1 MNPQSLEITY
11 QLCELDTVSKQ
22 ILNFCKH
29 PVVLINGEMSTGKTT
44 LVKSLVKTLGSTDN
58 VSSPTFSLV
67 NEYRSGA
74 DKIFHFDFYRV
85 NHIEEALDMGFEEYL
100 DQNARVFIE
109 WPDMVLPLIPKP
121 YSVINIKNT
130 ADGSRNCLVVN
141 SNFL

>member
-11 QLCELDTVSKQ
+11 RLSELDTVSKQ

-29 PVVLINGEMSTGKTT
+29 PVVLINGEMGTGKTT

-74 DKIFHFDFYRV
+74 DKIFHFDFYRI

-109 WPDMVLPLIPKP
+109 WPDIVLPLVPKP
-121 YSVINIKNT
+121 HSVINIKNT
-130 ADGSRNCLVVN
+130 ADGSRDCTVTNL
-141 SNFL
+141 NFL

>member
-11 QLCELDTVSKQ
+11 RLSELDGVSRQ

-29 PVVLINGEMSTGKTT
+29 SIVLINGEMGAGKTT

-67 NEYRSGA
+67 NEYRIGA

-109 WPDMVLPLIPKP
+109 WPDIVLPLIPK
-121 YSVINIKNT
+121 SHTVINIKNIT
-130 ADGSRNCLVVN
+130 DENRKCTIIN
-141 SNFL
+141 STF